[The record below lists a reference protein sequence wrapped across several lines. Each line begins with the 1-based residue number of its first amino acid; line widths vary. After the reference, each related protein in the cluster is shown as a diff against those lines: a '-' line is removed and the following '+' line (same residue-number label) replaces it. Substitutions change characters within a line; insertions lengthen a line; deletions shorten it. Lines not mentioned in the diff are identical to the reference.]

1 MRYSY
6 IVNIIKKE
14 WEDTLS
20 TWNTRLIIS
29 LLPILIIGQALLIIY
44 LVVRFAGEA
53 ILTNTIV
60 QTAVEKLEIILP
72 SIADLPALDKLQ
84 VLLFSQIHVYL
95 LLIPVMIAITFAT
108 FSIIEEKQNRSLEP
122 LLATPVRTDELF
134 MGKALAG
141 SIPALIITWLCAGL
155 SLIGIAYLGTS
166 HILSTVVTASWFI
179 SVFLLVPAVTML
191 SFLLGVIISS
201 RVNDPKN
208 AQNISLIIILPVF
221 ALIAVQVIG
230 ALLLTPWLFFIIAV
244 IVGIVDVVVLRTGVR
259 LFQRESIIVRWR

>member
-1 MRYSY
+1 MRRRY
-6 IVNIIKKE
+6 IINIIRKE

-20 TWNTRLIIS
+20 TWNTRLIIT
-29 LLPILIIGQALLIIY
+29 LLPLLIIGQALLTIY

-60 QTAVEKLEIILP
+60 QTTVEKLETILP
-72 SIADLPALDKLQ
+72 SIADLTNLDKFQ

-108 FSIIEEKQNRSLEP
+108 FSIIEEKQSRSLEP

-141 SIPALIITWLCAGL
+141 SIPALIITWICAGL
-155 SLIGIAYLGTS
+155 SLIGIYYLGS
-166 HILSTVVTASWFI
+166 ANILSAVVTPSWFI
-179 SVFLLVPAVTML
+179 SVFLLVPAITML

-201 RVNDPKN
+201 RVNDPRN
-208 AQNISLIIILPVF
+208 AQNISLLIILPVL
-221 ALIAVQVIG
+221 ALIAIQIVGV
-230 ALLLTPWLFFIIAV
+230 LLLTPWLFFIIAV
-244 IVGIVDVVVLRTGVR
+244 IVGIVDVVVLRTVVR
-259 LFQRESIIVRWR
+259 LFQRESIIVQWR

>member
-1 MRYSY
+1 MRRRY

-53 ILTNTIV
+53 ILMNTIL
-60 QTAVEKLEIILP
+60 QTAVEKLETILP
-72 SIADLPALDKLQ
+72 SIAGLPDLDKLQ
-84 VLLFSQIHVYL
+84 VLLFSQLHIYL

-108 FSIIEEKQNRSLEP
+108 FSIIEEKQSRSLEP

-141 SIPALIITWLCAGL
+141 SIPALVITWICAGL
-155 SLIGIAYLGTS
+155 SLIGVAYLGS
-166 HILSTVVTASWFI
+166 AHILSAVVTSSWFI

-191 SFLLGVIISS
+191 SFLLGVVISS
-201 RVNDPKN
+201 RVNDPRN
-208 AQNISLIIILPVF
+208 AQNISLLIILPVL

-230 ALLLTPWLFFIIAV
+230 VLVLSPLLFFIIAAV
-244 IVGIVDVVVLRTGVR
+244 VGMIDVVVLRTGVR
-259 LFQRESIIVRWR
+259 LFQRESIIVQWR